1 MVVDV
6 ENSRFP
12 KSSGPM
18 LQQIHPEYDIPA
30 GEVPP
35 LIGISSF
42 ILYWTPSDP
51 IFCFCSKKTAQ
62 SR

>member
-1 MVVDV
+1 MWKTQVF
-6 ENSRFP
+6 RRAL
-12 KSSGPM
+12 GLM

-42 ILYWTPSDP
+42 NFYWTPSDP